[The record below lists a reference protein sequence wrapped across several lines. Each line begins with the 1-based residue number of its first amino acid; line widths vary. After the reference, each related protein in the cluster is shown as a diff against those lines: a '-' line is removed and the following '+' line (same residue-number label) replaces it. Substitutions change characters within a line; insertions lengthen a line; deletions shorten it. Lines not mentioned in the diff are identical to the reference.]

1 MGIIN
6 STMHTENDMVGTR
19 RRKLFRLI
27 IMGGGYDT
35 RGLKLLEQSFLTMR
49 MMDNDDNDIDYS
61 DPSRNIHRLR
71 LQSQGLNT
79 RRQRHR
85 WRWWKNISTRRRWRN
100 DDQLNGNDRV
110 APSLTAETKADASFD
125 LECYELDLPEVVEA
139 KRRLLQTRLFRRR
152 PWLRDA
158 VATEGG
164 DSYPKLVATNFNN
177 SEETRRALESI
188 LLPPPSLPRRT
199 DSYEIDDVT
208 NIIIFEGVMIY
219 LDDGIPHSLLR
230 LCSELLETATPSSN
244 GYLCFADRL
253 ENIPGGD
260 FDAACFE
267 MENTGWQLID
277 WLPKPG
283 LARHMGIARLLRQC
297 ASLR

>member
-35 RGLKLLEQSFLTMR
+35 RGLKLLERSFLTTL

-71 LQSQGLNT
+71 QLDNRRQNRGQSQGLNT
-79 RRQRHR
+79 QRQRHR
-85 WRWWKNISTRRRWRN
+85 WRWWKNKSTRRRWRN
-100 DDQLNGNDRV
+100 DDQLNGNDGV
-110 APSLTAETKADASFD
+110 ALSLTTETKVDATYD

-164 DSYPKLVATNFNN
+164 TVIRS
-177 SEETRRALESI
+177 
-188 LLPPPSLPRRT
+188 
-199 DSYEIDDVT
+199 
-208 NIIIFEGVMIY
+208 
-219 LDDGIPHSLLR
+219 
-230 LCSELLETATPSSN
+230 
-244 GYLCFADRL
+244 
-253 ENIPGGD
+253 
-260 FDAACFE
+260 
-267 MENTGWQLID
+267 W
-277 WLPKPG
+277 
-283 LARHMGIARLLRQC
+283 
-297 ASLR
+297 